1 MKQVWQFDQET
12 GYVLAPIMVADE
24 MEINANFQT
33 LVKPPENVSVKFD
46 KNVGKWVEFTPTTT
60 PTTDQQAQ
68 TVLALQLAQVQQ
80 EQATFNAQIMLRLAD
95 LKPTTN

>member
-46 KNVGKWVEFTPTTT
+46 KNVGKWVEFTPTVEM
-60 PTTDQQAQ
+60 TD
-68 TVLALQLAQVQQ
+68 VQKILMN
-80 EQATFNAQIMLRLAD
+80 QATQIAGMQKLIMSQASELAEM
-95 LKPTTN
+95 KKGSNE